1 VNYLL
6 HLLILFDI
14 YLVVA
19 LSLNIIVGYV
29 GLLTLAHAAYFGI
42 GAYAYGLTT
51 LVLGWGF
58 IPAALLAIGTSAI
71 LSAMMSIASWRFR
84 GDFFVLIS
92 LAIQVMVFTVLKN
105 WHDPLQPLGTI
116 SNMTNGDFGLN
127 GVPAAN
133 IFGYVFDQKIP
144 VAILFSGFAIVAVFL
159 SRYLLESPWGRM
171 LRALRDDELAAR
183 GLGKDVRVAK
193 VWAIA
198 IGCGMAGFGGAML
211 ASYMQYVNPTV
222 ADINEAVLLIS
233 MIIIGGVGNSFRG
246 PFFGALLLI
255 LIPEGLRFI
264 DMPITMAAEM
274 RLMIYG
280 LLLVLFMHWR
290 PQGVAGSYRMN

>member
-1 VNYLL
+1 
-6 HLLILFDI
+6 
-14 YLVVA
+14 
-19 LSLNIIVGYV
+19 
-29 GLLTLAHAAYFGI
+29 
-42 GAYAYGLTT
+42 
-51 LVLGWGF
+51 
-58 IPAALLAIGTSAI
+58 
-71 LSAMMSIASWRFR
+71 
-84 GDFFVLIS
+84 
-92 LAIQVMVFTVLKN
+92 
-105 WHDPLQPLGTI
+105 
-116 SNMTNGDFGLN
+116 
-127 GVPAAN
+127 
-133 IFGYVFDQKIP
+133 
-144 VAILFSGFAIVAVFL
+144 
-159 SRYLLESPWGRM
+159 M

>member
-1 VNYLL
+1 MNYLL